1 MGLYEVGRADR
12 GGHQEGPGR
21 TVLGH
26 ALPGA
31 KRRVAEDLPLEDASH
46 SGVMGGLAQRRGK
59 PIPPI
64 DVYRVNGQHFVSDG
78 HHRVSIA
85 LATGQEM
92 IDAYVT
98 EIFTTWA
105 ERASRPR

>member
-1 MGLYEVGRADR
+1 MRSRWEELA
-12 GGHQEGPGR
+12 
-21 TVLGH
+21 
-26 ALPGA
+26 
-31 KRRVAEDLPLEDASH
+31 
-46 SGVMGGLAQRRGK
+46 LAQRRGV

-64 DVYRVNGQHFVSDG
+64 DVYRVNGEHFVSDG

-105 ERASRPR
+105 APEETGPVTIYVIADGHRPAAYGRPTRPGAAQAAAPGQVPGGRA

>member
-59 PIPPI
+59 LGGALCPVGHPRAAAVHLDAEQPLVHIGVPE
-64 DVYRVNGQHFVSDG
+64 RVVG
-78 HHRVSIA
+78 H
-85 LATGQEM
+85 AT
-92 IDAYVT
+92 
-98 EIFTTWA
+98 
-105 ERASRPR
+105 

>member
-1 MGLYEVGRADR
+1 MRSRWEELA
-12 GGHQEGPGR
+12 
-21 TVLGH
+21 
-26 ALPGA
+26 
-31 KRRVAEDLPLEDASH
+31 
-46 SGVMGGLAQRRGK
+46 LAQRRGK

-105 ERASRPR
+105 ERTRPPR